1 MIFGSA
7 YPGAPRAVPN
17 QLVLF
22 AVKGKSASGR
32 SS

>member
-1 MIFGSA
+1 MIFA

-22 AVKGKSASGR
+22 VVKGKSASGR